1 MDGYDFGEEARSLIK
16 EIEIT
21 MKEVHEDEARRLIK
35 EIEITIN
42 EVQESDF
49 YRDFCECIRTWDH
62 FKYHL
67 NQSLGSHSHIQI
79 VVYSLGSIEHEFNSQ
94 SQIAFTI
101 ALTRDLPTCF
111 LPEIEVYDPVFSPA
125 DKIALKKFGC
135 NVLSIEEQATKRVER
150 PTLFYMPGTY
160 AWIIGHVLGSNW
172 CPFNINQIM
181 ILTNSIGNRM
191 DSCASKVSNY
201 TPEKDYNDVSDY
213 ISEREQYLG
222 LIDNYMVNCGFEPTS
237 DFDEDVKEY
246 RRIYNIEESSCKCDG
261 YDNVPDWVWNNYDNI
276 PNWVFADYSWSFFHV
291 NSDINMYDLLPD
303 KPSMEKRLEMFQ
315 KFSNKESSFNYLR
328 IKSCVEKD
336 FMRSFDP
343 HWRELFK
350 SKLTYTEEML
360 EQEAETDR
368 LYWPFR
374 SPGQSFRGPR
384 RFRCI
389 SAPPPK
395 DWININFSARKVS
408 DRLTGF
414 GLVIY
419 DDKNEIIETR
429 SGKLEGVNEV
439 EANLEALKQALE
451 WLQSLIWLQ
460 SFCLTSPTTIDR
472 QQVKLII
479 QGDNLSIIRWINS
492 VRKPPR
498 YMKKSLTEVLHLM
511 KEFYYCVVYHIYEE
525 ANSAAIQTI
534 YS

>member
-1 MDGYDFGEEARSLIK
+1 MDCYDFGEEARRLLK

-42 EVQESDF
+42 EVQESVF
-49 YRDFCECIRTWDH
+49 YKDFCTSISTWDH
-62 FKYHL
+62 FKHHL

-94 SQIAFTI
+94 SQIALTI
-101 ALTRDLPTCF
+101 ALTRDFPTCF

-125 DKIALKKFGC
+125 DKIALKKIGC

-150 PTLFYMPGTY
+150 PTLFYTPGTY
-160 AWIIGHVLGSNW
+160 AWILGHVLGSNW
-172 CPFNINQIM
+172 CSSNINQIM
-181 ILTNSIGNRM
+181 ILTNGINDRIE
-191 DSCASKVSNY
+191 DCASKVNNY
-201 TPEKDYNDVSDY
+201 MPEKEYNDVSDY

-222 LIDNYMVNCGFEPTS
+222 LIGNYIVNFGIEPS
-237 DFDEDVKEY
+237 SAIDEYIREY
-246 RRIYNIEESSCKCDG
+246 TRIYNIEESTFKS
-261 YDNVPDWVWNNYDNI
+261 YDIPDWAWKNYDNI
-276 PNWVFADYSWSFFHV
+276 PNWVFSDYAWSFFHV

-303 KPSMEKRLEMFQ
+303 KPCMEKRLEMFQ
-315 KFSNKESSFNYLR
+315 KFSEKESSYNYNLR
-328 IKSCVEKD
+328 IKSFAEKD

-343 HWRELFK
+343 HWEELFK
-350 SKLTYTEEML
+350 SQLNYTEEDL

-368 LYWPFR
+368 YYWPNR
-374 SPGQSFRGPR
+374 SPGQSLRGPR
-384 RFRCI
+384 RFRCV

-395 DWININFSARKVS
+395 DWIKINFSARKLC

-419 DDKNEIIETR
+419 NDKNEIIETR
-429 SGKLEGVNEV
+429 SGKLEGLDEV

-460 SFCLTSPTTIDR
+460 SFSLTSPTTIDR
-472 QQVKLII
+472 QVKLII
-479 QGDNLSIIRWINS
+479 QGDNLSLIRWINS

-498 YMKKSLTEVLHLM
+498 SMKRSLTEVLYLM
-511 KEFYYCVVYHIYEE
+511 KEFYYCVVYHIYQE
-525 ANSAAIQTI
+525 ANSAAIEAI
-534 YS
+534 YIS